1 VYNGVDAAYFRELP
15 ESAEISRASLGIGRD
30 AIVIGCVAQLRQEK
44 SHRDLLAAL
53 EVLVKPA
60 DSNIVLLLVG
70 DGSEEQQ
77 LRGYVETH
85 KLSEHV
91 RFCGSVRD
99 VRPYLAVMDVFA
111 MASSTEVFSNA
122 ILEAMATGLPVVCTA
137 VGGSVEM
144 VVDGETGITY
154 PRFDVDSLVQALQV
168 LVADQGKREQ
178 FGWRGAARAKEM
190 FSIERMDEFYTKIMS
205 GSSNPKDPD

>member
-1 VYNGVDAAYFRELP
+1 MTDRGVSTLRAV
-15 ESAEISRASLGIGRD
+15 AEAQYERYPF
-30 AIVIGCVAQLRQEK
+30 AIVR
-44 SHRDLLAAL
+44 H
-53 EVLVKPA
+53 
-60 DSNIVLLLVG
+60 LLVG
-70 DGSEEQQ
+70 DGPEEQQ

-85 KLSEHV
+85 NLSGHV

-99 VRPYLAVMDVFA
+99 VRPYLAVMDIFA

-154 PRFDVDSLVQALQV
+154 PRHDVDSLVQALQV
-168 LVADQGKREQ
+168 LIADQGKREQ
-178 FGWRGAARAKEM
+178 FGWRGAARSKEM
-190 FSIERMDEFYTKIMS
+190 FSIERMDEFYTGIIS
-205 GSSNPKDPD
+205 GSSNAKDPD